1 MELLPIPNP
10 DEIQKYPTLIFNKE
24 NCKAF
29 FLQDTQFKLP
39 KGIIGLRINLVK
51 NLCNNSELKNEII
64 GKLLKKIIKSELNEI
79 LYMAEESKVKFKL
92 KILYKS

>member
-1 MELLPIPNP
+1 M
-10 DEIQKYPTLIFNKE
+10 
-24 NCKAF
+24 
-29 FLQDTQFKLP
+29 
-39 KGIIGLRINLVK
+39 K

-92 KILYKS
+92 KI